1 MHIDL
6 YGDTLSALV
15 TAASLAS
22 TGHYV
27 VLRMPVGPVRNKVQ
41 AGESPYSEPGLRR
54 LLSDEQA
61 SGRLVLGAFDETP
74 DASSRAVFVALNA
87 NESVLAENIVTKL
100 AKITERRWL
109 VVNQSPFAVGFTE
122 RLELLLREGRSAE
135 GCHVVAL
142 PDFLQEGTALQG
154 MLSPPQIIL
163 GCDDGRAE
171 LLVKE
176 IFRPFNRDRDHF
188 LVMRPRE
195 AEFTKLAITGMLVT
209 RISFMNDM
217 ANLAD
222 ALGIDIEHVRQGVAA
237 DPRIGP
243 AYLYPGVGFGGPGF
257 SSNVINL
264 VDTLDASGLGST
276 LLNQV
281 IEINERQKEYL
292 FRRLWQHFQTDL
304 KGRTVAIWGAA
315 FKPETGRIDN
325 APIIRIL
332 EALWAQGAVV
342 RVHDPEALP
351 ALRERY
357 GERAALHY
365 AVEPYSA
372 AAGADALMVLTQW
385 KEYWSPDLERLSQL
399 MSNRIILDGRNM
411 YDPDYFV
418 EHGFT
423 YYGVGR
429 LRPEGR

>member
-15 TAASLAS
+15 TAGSLAS
-22 TGHYV
+22 TGHNV
-27 VLRMPVGPVRNKVQ
+27 VLRMPQGRVRQQIIANK
-41 AGESPYSEPGLRR
+41 AAYSEPGLRR
-54 LLSDEQA
+54 LISDGHT
-61 SGRLVLGAFDETP
+61 SGRLVYGDFDGLPGAD
-74 DASSRAVFVALNA
+74 SRAVFLALDTH
-87 NESVLAENIVTKL
+87 ESALAEKIVGRL
-100 AKITERRWL
+100 SQIPDRGWL

-122 RLELLLREGRSAE
+122 HLESLLCTDGGATRRS
-135 GCHVVAL
+135 VVAL
-142 PDFLQEGTALQG
+142 PDFLQEGTALDG
-154 MLSPPQIIL
+154 MLKPPQIIL
-163 GCDDGRAE
+163 GCSDGHAE

-188 LVMRPRE
+188 LVMSPRE

-222 ALGIDIEHVRQGVAA
+222 SLGIDIENVRQGVAA

-257 SSNVINL
+257 STNVINL
-264 VDTLDASGLGST
+264 VDTLDASGVGSS

-292 FRRLWQHFQTDL
+292 FRRLWQHYHTDL

-332 EALWAQGAVV
+332 EALWAQGAKA

-351 ALRERY
+351 ALLERF
-357 GERAALHY
+357 GHHPGLHY
-365 AVEPYSA
+365 ASHPYA
-372 AAGADALMVLTQW
+372 AADGADALLVLTQW
-385 KEYWSPDLERLSQL
+385 KAYWSPDLDRLRKGMKQPV
-399 MSNRIILDGRNM
+399 IFDGRNM
-411 YDPDYFV
+411 YDPAYMR

-429 LRPEGR
+429 